1 MVPES
6 ARNDEHSA
14 MLKSLV
20 EIVAVGENS
29 CLHRADN
36 GASAILNR
44 DAAWIWRSRCDG
56 LSDTDI
62 ADQLAA
68 RNSVSIE
75 QAKSHVATLGA
86 QLDAA
91 GFLDPPPLMP
101 SQIRARS
108 SSSATSVHEPARDRS
123 TSLRIGFENQPPAA
137 FVTDDPHLAELLAE
151 NLGPLIGKATARPF
165 TTITATTTSNGFAVD
180 RDGYT
185 VASNCDLGIVR
196 RVIIQ
201 SLMLAL
207 LPREYVAAILHASSI
222 AIAERGIIL
231 AGTSGSGKTTLMM
244 ALVNRGAK
252 YLCDDFTSLGATG
265 DRISS
270 FPLAASLK
278 SQTWDLLKPDFP
290 TIDQA
295 RQLQVVNRQVRYI
308 DPAPNDSVIHTTTTP
323 TMLVF
328 PHFQTGAS
336 VKSRPLSPEES
347 LGLLLTTGSEI
358 VGASKTINS
367 IVSLANETP
376 AIALTYGNVSE
387 AAAMIEQ
394 RATR

>member
-20 EIVAVGENS
+20 EIVAVGESS
-29 CLHRADN
+29 CLHRVDN

-62 ADQLAA
+62 AGQLAA
-68 RNSVSIE
+68 RISVSIE

-86 QLDAA
+86 QLDTA
-91 GFLDPPPLMP
+91 GFLDPPPVIP
-101 SQIRARS
+101 SRIRPQPDCS
-108 SSSATSVHEPARDRS
+108 VTSVHAAARDRS
-123 TSLRIGFENQPPAA
+123 TSLRIGFKSQPSAA

-151 NLGPLIGKATARPF
+151 NLGPLIGKDTARPF
-165 TTITATTTSNGFAVD
+165 TKITATTTSNGFDVD

-207 LPREYVAAILHASSI
+207 LPRENVAAILHASSI
-222 AIAERGIIL
+222 AIAERGVIL

-244 ALVNRGAK
+244 TLVNRGAK

-278 SQTWDLLKPDFP
+278 SQTWDLLKREFP

-295 RQLQVVNRQVRYI
+295 KQLQVVNRQVRYI
-308 DPAPNDSVIHTTTTP
+308 DPAPNDPVIHTTITP
-323 TMLVF
+323 AMLVF
-328 PHFQTGAS
+328 PHFQLGAS
-336 VKSRPLSPEES
+336 IKSRPLSPEES

-358 VGASKTINS
+358 VGASNTIK
-367 IVSLANETP
+367 SLVNFANTTP
-376 AIALTYGNVSE
+376 AIALTYGDVSE